1 MKKDEIFITIFLFIA
16 FLTIPLYKIS
26 KYGLSGYYQKKIE
39 RNQKI
44 MSLFT

>member
-1 MKKDEIFITIFLFIA
+1 MKKDNIFITIFLFIA
-16 FLTIPLYKIS
+16 LFLPLYQIS